1 MFMLQLEV
9 MNMREEKQIK
19 PSPSKNSWQKKPWF
33 WPSIYAA
40 IAVVLIGLIF
50 SYNALIGDEEEQEVV
65 QNGAPSEDST
75 VIETNART
83 ETLKYPFNEESLDNV
98 QVLQDFYDV
107 TADAETREK
116 ALLVF
121 NQSFS
126 TSSGVSL
133 SINNEPFEALAAL
146 SGEVSKVTL
155 DAFTGN
161 EVVLTHPNGMET
173 VYSSVTDILVKEG
186 DTVVQG
192 QPIGTTIENE
202 WNPTAGIHL
211 HFEVLQDGEHVNPRN
226 FLAF

>member
-1 MFMLQLEV
+1 
-9 MNMREEKQIK
+9 MREEKQIK
-19 PSPSKNSWQKKPWF
+19 VSPNKNSWQKKPWF

-40 IAVVLIGLIF
+40 VAVVLIGLIF
-50 SYNALIGDEEEQEVV
+50 SYNALIGDEKESEVV
-65 QNGAPSEDST
+65 QNDPASEDPSA

-83 ETLKYPFNEESLDNV
+83 ETLKYPFNEEALDNV
-98 QVLQDFYDV
+98 EVLQDFYDV

-121 NQSFS
+121 NQTFS

-133 SINNEPFEALAAL
+133 SVNNEPFEVLAAM
-146 SGEVSKVTL
+146 SGEVTEVKL
-155 DAFTGN
+155 DEFTGN

-173 VYSSVTDILVKEG
+173 RYSSVTDILVKQG
-186 DTVVQG
+186 DTVNQG
-192 QPIGTTIENE
+192 QPLATTIENE

-211 HFEVLQDGEHVNPRN
+211 HFEVLQDGEHVNPRG